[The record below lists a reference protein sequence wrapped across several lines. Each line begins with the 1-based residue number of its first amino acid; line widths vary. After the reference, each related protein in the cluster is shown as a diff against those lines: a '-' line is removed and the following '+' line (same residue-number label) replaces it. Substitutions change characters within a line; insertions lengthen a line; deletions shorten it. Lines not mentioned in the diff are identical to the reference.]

1 MKWTEQLSSV
11 NDGYLII
18 DFKTNELIGIIEADE
33 GRYDMQIAM
42 KMNQLG
48 YVIMRLNFD
57 ELVDGGIKFKNKLN
71 VQKATQQLMEGLQ

>member
-1 MKWTEQLSSV
+1 MEWAEQLSSV

-18 DFKTNELIGIIEADE
+18 DFKTSELIGIIEADE

-48 YVIMRLNFD
+48 YVIMRLNFN

-71 VQKATQQLMEGLQ
+71 VQKATQQLMEGL